1 MFVGCV
7 EIHTLTLQD
16 KKIRTHKTKY
26 KLMSGKRHKN
36 KKIVSAHCFMVW
48 DELMSKRKEQ

>member
-16 KKIRTHKTKY
+16 KKIKTHKTKY